1 MISATMTGANQYAV
15 TVAEKTAVD
24 GAENDHEFKV
34 ELDPEFYQ
42 ALCAG
47 GVTHEWVLVQSFHFL
62 LEREDVGQILPQF
75 NLRQISDYFPEFV
88 TEMRLRLVERTR

>member
-1 MISATMTGANQYAV
+1 MISATMVGANQYVV
-15 TVAEKTAVD
+15 TIAEA
-24 GAENDHEFKV
+24 DHEFKV

-62 LEREDVGQILPQF
+62 LERESVGQILPQF